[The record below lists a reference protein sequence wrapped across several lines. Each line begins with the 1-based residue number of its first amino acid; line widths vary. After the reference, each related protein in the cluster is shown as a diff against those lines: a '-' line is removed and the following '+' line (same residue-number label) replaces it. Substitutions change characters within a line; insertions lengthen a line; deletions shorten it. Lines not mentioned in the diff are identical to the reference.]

1 MPVFIDTNVLIYS
14 VSDHPEERRKRD
26 IAIDL
31 IDTADCVLSVQ
42 VLQEFYFQVTRP
54 SRPTRL
60 PPAVADDFVRTW
72 MRFPVQENTVALLV
86 AAMALSQNDRLSIW
100 DALIVS
106 AAQMTGCDVLMTED
120 LSHGQRFGPVRIENP
135 FR

>member
-1 MPVFIDTNVLIYS
+1 VTVFLDTNILIYS
-14 VSDHPEERRKRD
+14 VSDHPDERRKRD

-60 PPAVADDFVRTW
+60 PPAIAAGFVRSW
-72 MRFPVQENTVALLV
+72 MRFRIEENTPALLMS
-86 AAMALSQNDRLSIW
+86 AMALSQDAQLSIW
-100 DALIVS
+100 DALVVA
-106 AAQMTGCDVLMTED
+106 AAQSAGCETLMTED
-120 LSHGQRFGPVRIENP
+120 LSHRQRFGSVQIRNP